1 MHPQLGRGHPDVL
14 QAVLQA
20 LGKGGCRG
28 YLDFGP
34 KDVQTLFEIGGPPLA
49 LVAVQGQNPSFVS
62 AWNQVQSIFAG
73 LERLS
78 THLDF
83 GAKRNPSGRIGPA
96 SPNFIKRNQ
105 ATPQCAAVNA
115 GGTVIHLDI
124 SDTHGEPG
132 TATGRRLGQSQ
143 LGSGRQD
150 HGLGQ
155 DDQKESEKWSC
166 EFLHGGFFSKT
177 NPKRA
182 TFGVGPPPC
191 IYFRGMKN
199 ELVLVDPQL
208 RPGVALLRL
217 NRPKELNALNLQ
229 LMGELRDALAILD
242 KDENVRVMVLT
253 GNEKAFAAGADIHQM
268 SGKGAIDML
277 LIDQFATWEQ
287 IRRLKKPLIA
297 AVSGFVLGGG
307 NELVMHCD
315 LVIASET
322 ARFGQPEIL
331 LGIMPG
337 AGGTQRL
344 TRQIGKV
351 NAMEMVLTGQ
361 PISAK
366 QALAWGLVNRVVP
379 VEVYLDEALRLASEI
394 ALRAP
399 LAVRL
404 AKESVLKAQDSS
416 LSEGLEFER
425 KNFYMLFASADQKEG
440 MDAFVNKR
448 PPQFTGS

>member
-1 MHPQLGRGHPDVL
+1 
-14 QAVLQA
+14 
-20 LGKGGCRG
+20 
-28 YLDFGP
+28 
-34 KDVQTLFEIGGPPLA
+34 
-49 LVAVQGQNPSFVS
+49 
-62 AWNQVQSIFAG
+62 
-73 LERLS
+73 
-78 THLDF
+78 
-83 GAKRNPSGRIGPA
+83 
-96 SPNFIKRNQ
+96 
-105 ATPQCAAVNA
+105 
-115 GGTVIHLDI
+115 
-124 SDTHGEPG
+124 
-132 TATGRRLGQSQ
+132 
-143 LGSGRQD
+143 
-150 HGLGQ
+150 
-155 DDQKESEKWSC
+155 
-166 EFLHGGFFSKT
+166 
-177 NPKRA
+177 
-182 TFGVGPPPC
+182 
-191 IYFRGMKN
+191 MKN
-199 ELVLVDPQL
+199 ELVLVDPQI

-242 KDENVRVMVLT
+242 KDENVRAMVLT

-277 LIDQFATWEQ
+277 LIDQFSTWEQ

-315 LVIASET
+315 LVVASET

-404 AKESVLKAQDSS
+404 AKESVLKAQDSN